1 LEFVGVLA
9 FSGLLLGLY
18 ALLLRQAAKRRA
30 GEAERQ
36 KLVHDKALSEMKLQ
50 FFSMVSHEF
59 RTPLSVILGSA
70 QLLAES
76 QYPFNEEKQRK
87 NLDRI
92 QNSTRS
98 MNQLLTDMLTLMRAE
113 AGKLELHPV
122 AIDLEA
128 FCMNL
133 IEDLQ
138 VTSCPPRQIYFRS
151 QGNCARAVLD
161 EKLLGL
167 ILANLLSNA
176 LKYSP
181 PDSPVEMLLAG
192 EAGAI
197 SFQVRDQGMGIPLDN
212 QAELFEPFYR
222 GENVK
227 HTSGI
232 GLGLAVVKTC
242 VDVQGGIIS
251 IDSDLGKGTSIT
263 VKFSQ
268 PPVMEV
274 NLGTKTFLQSHN

>member
-1 LEFVGVLA
+1 
-9 FSGLLLGLY
+9 
-18 ALLLRQAAKRRA
+18 
-30 GEAERQ
+30 
-36 KLVHDKALSEMKLQ
+36 
-50 FFSMVSHEF
+50 
-59 RTPLSVILGSA
+59 
-70 QLLAES
+70 
-76 QYPFNEEKQRK
+76 
-87 NLDRI
+87 
-92 QNSTRS
+92 
-98 MNQLLTDMLTLMRAE
+98 
-113 AGKLELHPV
+113 
-122 AIDLEA
+122 
-128 FCMNL
+128 
-133 IEDLQ
+133 
-138 VTSCPPRQIYFRS
+138 
-151 QGNCARAVLD
+151 
-161 EKLLGL
+161 
-167 ILANLLSNA
+167 
-176 LKYSP
+176 LKCFWQ
-181 PDSPVEMLLAG
+181 G